1 MIATH
6 ALDLLAFPRWY
17 ATRTNDYSYVR
28 YLKRKEYRR
37 HCNLIVLKKLFY
49 IFSLSIFCVRFVRD
63 IPTWGCQE
71 SCLLIAIMVGQM
83 RLRFEIDM
91 TLENKK
97 LKKVK
102 KTRKNTKNAEKC
114 DFLMGTATFRCLL
127 KFLVDWGTPQNP
139 IFPFVLCNFPPKNG
153 QKPPQKPEIGCPYLF
168 GTTFWGF
175 RLNR

>member
-17 ATRTNDYSYVR
+17 ATRYNNYSYVR

-37 HCNLIVLKKLFY
+37 HCNLIVQKKYYFLVVH
-49 IFSLSIFCVRFVRD
+49 FSTYTTFVRD

-97 LKKVK
+97 SKKVK

-127 KFLVDWGTPQNP
+127 KFLVD
-139 IFPFVLCNFPPKNG
+139 
-153 QKPPQKPEIGCPYLF
+153 
-168 GTTFWGF
+168 
-175 RLNR
+175 